1 MNAKAVGDH
10 SSDLNTLKKAVG
22 DHSDIRT
29 VQRLLVSPVT
39 VGQ

>member
-22 DHSDIRT
+22 DHSDLKT
-29 VQRLLVSPVT
+29 VQRLLMITVT
-39 VGQ
+39 LGQ